1 MRIVSES
8 AEAVKMIP
16 VRCMLK
22 SIFHFNI
29 HQTESWNLQY
39 NWFSAVIAWAV
50 SSSSAYVRS

>member
-8 AEAVKMIP
+8 AVQWKWVP
-16 VRCMLK
+16 SDVLK